1 MTDYY
6 AILGVSPAAT
16 ESEIRTAMRERTPD
30 AQQDPDRF
38 AVLMEA
44 FETLKDPQK
53 RAEYDALRNPSPS
66 LFPPAGKGVGMGLI
80 VAGACPVCSSMAPAD
95 EGFCPECGLMLSGPV
110 GAAPTVSALP
120 KLVDASG
127 REFLLRGGESTV
139 GREGADVALP
149 DKTVSRRHARFL
161 VSVGRSV
168 TLEDLG
174 STNGTKVNGQP
185 LPAGTPRALSDG
197 ELVTFGSVKLTVV
210 IPQQERRALGAKQEE
225 VRVAVAAIG
234 GSAGAK
240 LEGASGTHALTAAM
254 TTFGRKA
261 GNDVVLTGDAFV
273 SGSHA
278 KVIFEGGKYLVI
290 DVGSTNGTRLN
301 GRKLAANAPTPL
313 ADGDTLQF
321 GQTSFTFHKAK

>member
-16 ESEIRTAMRERTPD
+16 ESEIRTAMRERTPE

-53 RAEYDALRNPSPS
+53 RAEYDAQRSAPII
-66 LFPPAGKGVGMGLI
+66 GGQGGGGGLML
-80 VAGACPVCSSMAPAD
+80 AGACPVCSSMAPAD
-95 EGFCPECGLMLSGPV
+95 EGFCPECGLLLAGPV

-120 KLVDASG
+120 KLVDATG

-185 LPAGTPRALSDG
+185 LPAGSPRALSDG

-225 VRVAVAAIG
+225 IRVAVAAIG

-240 LEGASGTHALTAAM
+240 LEGASGTHTLTAAV

-301 GRKLAANAPTPL
+301 GRKLAANAPIPL

-321 GQTSFTFHKAK
+321 GQTSFTFRKAK

>member
-53 RAEYDALRNPSPS
+53 RAEYDAQRSSPS
-66 LFPPAGKGVGMGLI
+66 IGGQGVQGAGGALML
-80 VAGACPVCSSMAPAD
+80 AGACPVCSSMAPAD

-185 LPAGTPRALSDG
+185 LPAGSPRALSDG

-210 IPQQERRALGAKQEE
+210 IPQQERRVLGAKPEE
-225 VRVAVAAIG
+225 ARIAVAAIG

-240 LEGASGTHALTAAM
+240 LEGASGTHTLTAVV

-278 KVIFEGGKYLVI
+278 KVMVESGKYLVV

-301 GRKLAANAPTPL
+301 GRKLAVNAATAL
-313 ADGDTLQF
+313 TDGDTIQF
-321 GQTSFTFHKAK
+321 GQTSFTFRQAK